1 MNEYRWE
8 ELHVGLRHEFDVTLT
23 DEMLGTFRALSG
35 DTNPLHGDRDFAA
48 RAGFPGPVAFGL
60 LTSAFYSQL
69 VGVYLPGKYALLQ
82 GVDVDFVTPAFAG
95 DRLRVSGEVSYLT
108 DAYKQIQ
115 LRAKIVNQNEK
126 VVSKAKIRVGLNA
139 P

>member
-35 DTNPLHGDRDFAA
+35 DTNPLHGDREFAV
-48 RAGFPGPVAFGL
+48 RAGFPGAVAFGL

-69 VGVYLPGKYALLQ
+69 VGVYLPGK
-82 GVDVDFVTPAFAG
+82 
-95 DRLRVSGEVSYLT
+95 
-108 DAYKQIQ
+108 
-115 LRAKIVNQNEK
+115 
-126 VVSKAKIRVGLNA
+126 
-139 P
+139 

>member
-1 MNEYRWE
+1 
-8 ELHVGLRHEFDVTLT
+8 
-23 DEMLGTFRALSG
+23 
-35 DTNPLHGDRDFAA
+35 
-48 RAGFPGPVAFGL
+48 
-60 LTSAFYSQL
+60 
-69 VGVYLPGKYALLQ
+69 
-82 GVDVDFVTPAFAG
+82 VDVDFVTPAFAG

-115 LRAKIVNQNEK
+115 LRAKIVNQNDK

>member
-35 DTNPLHGDRDFAA
+35 DTNPLHGDREFAV
-48 RAGFPGPVAFGL
+48 RAGFPGAVAFGL

-115 LRAKIVNQNEK
+115 LRAKIVNQNDK